1 MKETRRF
8 KERGDN
14 IMRSNF
20 TRGLI
25 IGSLIGAS
33 VGMAMNSDTM
43 MSNRTRRKMRRK
55 GMDFVKKSGDL
66 ISDMV
71 ELFR

>member
-1 MKETRRF
+1 MKETRRC
-8 KERGDN
+8 KERGEN
-14 IMRSNF
+14 MMRNNF

-25 IGSLIGAS
+25 IGSIIGAS

-43 MSNRTRRKMRRK
+43 MSNRTRKKMRRK
-55 GMDFVKKSGDL
+55 GMDLVRKSGAL

>member
-1 MKETRRF
+1 
-8 KERGDN
+8 
-14 IMRSNF
+14 MRNNF

-25 IGSLIGAS
+25 IGGILGAS
-33 VGMAMNSDTM
+33 VGMAMNSDSM

-55 GMDFVKKSGDL
+55 GMDLVKKSGTL

>member
-1 MKETRRF
+1 MRETRRC
-8 KERGDN
+8 KERGDDM
-14 IMRSNF
+14 MRNNF

-25 IGSLIGAS
+25 IGSIIGAS
-33 VGMAMNSDTM
+33 VGMVMSSDTM
-43 MSNRTRRKMRRK
+43 MSSRTKRRMRRK
-55 GMDFVKKSGDL
+55 GMDLVKKSGAL